1 MIRQTRNEY
10 SSLLT
15 TTKADPRTPPHATQT
30 SNMPPL
36 PEVSS
41 LAVQSEG
48 SFSEEHSRSP
58 TYHRWYEMLEAPRPS
73 RPPEVTFS
81 EDQYTSSTYH
91 KWFERHTGLSL
102 DEAIALGLAEREQA
116 ST

>member
-1 MIRQTRNEY
+1 MFRQITNEH

-15 TTKADPRTPPHATQT
+15 TTKADPRTPHETQT

-41 LAVQSEG
+41 PAVQSEG
-48 SFSEEHSRSP
+48 IFSDNHSRSP
-58 TYHRWYEMLEAPRPS
+58 TFHRWYEMLEAPRTS

-81 EDQYTSSTYH
+81 ENQYTSSTYH
-91 KWFERHTGLSL
+91 HWFERHTGLSL
-102 DEAIALGLAEREQA
+102 DEAIALGLAEREHA